1 MRKLYKT
8 SDTQNIMY
16 KEFEQNDCT
25 EKWLH
30 ACQAG
35 GVSGTHAHCT
45 LYRLLNVRNSLL
57 EGAVMRESAEEGKFL
72 PSVRRGADSLS
83 EGIRGLWLD

>member
-30 ACQAG
+30 AKQAQLAALM
-35 GVSGTHAHCT
+35 HIARCIA
-45 LYRLLNVRNSLL
+45 Y
-57 EGAVMRESAEEGKFL
+57 
-72 PSVRRGADSLS
+72 
-83 EGIRGLWLD
+83 

>member
-25 EKWLH
+25 EKWLR
-30 ACQAG
+30 AKQAQLAALM
-35 GVSGTHAHCT
+35 HIAH
-45 LYRLLNVRNSLL
+45 R
-57 EGAVMRESAEEGKFL
+57 SAY
-72 PSVRRGADSLS
+72 
-83 EGIRGLWLD
+83 

>member
-25 EKWLH
+25 EKRLH
-30 ACQAG
+30 AKQAQLAD
-35 GVSGTHAHCT
+35 SCT
-45 LYRLLNVRNSLL
+45 LH
-57 EGAVMRESAEEGKFL
+57 AVSFTERAK
-72 PSVRRGADSLS
+72 
-83 EGIRGLWLD
+83 

>member
-16 KEFEQNDCT
+16 KELEQNDCT
-25 EKWLH
+25 EKLLH

-35 GVSGTHAHCT
+35 TVSGLMHIAHRIA
-45 LYRLLNVRNSLL
+45 Y
-57 EGAVMRESAEEGKFL
+57 
-72 PSVRRGADSLS
+72 
-83 EGIRGLWLD
+83 

>member
-25 EKWLH
+25 EKWLC
-30 ACQAG
+30 AKQAQLAALM
-35 GVSGTHAHCT
+35 HIAR
-45 LYRLLNVRNSLL
+45 YRLLNVRNSLL
-57 EGAVMRESAEEGKFL
+57 EGAVMRESA
-72 PSVRRGADSLS
+72 
-83 EGIRGLWLD
+83 

>member
-16 KEFEQNDCT
+16 KEFEQNDYT

-45 LYRLLNVRNSLL
+45 PYRLLNAQNSPL
-57 EGAVMRESAEEGKFL
+57 
-72 PSVRRGADSLS
+72 
-83 EGIRGLWLD
+83 